1 MLTNIGLCET
11 MTCGD
16 IPVGKGKMMSAREA
30 VSLYIKEGSHI
41 GFGGFSLCRNAMSIS
56 HEIIRQGIGNLHIS
70 SVNPAYGVDILIGS
84 GLVTA
89 VESGC
94 LNMERL
100 GLPRNFCRAVENGEV
115 KSEDYEHLGMTMRY
129 LAGALG
135 IGFIPTKAEL
145 GSDIAWKWNL
155 SDKKLKFG
163 NCPFTDEKY
172 VLLPACTPDV
182 AVIFV
187 TRADECGNAQIE
199 GSAFADE
206 YIAKSANHVIVVAE
220 EIVDSDTIRRCPSE
234 TLIPAYRVNALV
246 HEPWG
251 AYPTALPGKYDY
263 DYEELNRYQKA
274 ARDAATF
281 RDYLDK
287 YVYGTSNF
295 SEYLDLT
302 LTPSRMQRIKNDPR
316 LGYSKEIAEIVTV
329 GDKKSDLPM
338 DGYTRNEMMIVAAA
352 REIRDGEI
360 AIIGTGLPM
369 AATSL
374 AMHTYAPGLTY
385 VVETGIGDMAPLH
398 ACLSVADTRLLGAAR
413 PAYVRNTMEALGF
426 LVQRGLADVGFLG
439 GAQIDKYGNLNA
451 TSAGDYHNPKKR
463 FPGSGGANPIASCS
477 KRVLIIIRHEKRRFI
492 ERVDYITSP
501 GFLDGY
507 QTRWESGLRGG
518 GPDKVITDLGIL
530 DFEPE
535 TKRMRV
541 ISLHPGVTKERI
553 QDATDFE
560 LLFAP
565 DIRETPQPT
574 EHELSV
580 LRAKIGPVYLA
591 GD

>member
-1 MLTNIGLCET
+1 MLSNLGLCET
-11 MTCGD
+11 NICSERSSGS
-16 IPVGKGKMMSAREA
+16 GKMMTAQEA
-30 VSLYIKEGSHI
+30 VSFFVKDGMHI
-41 GFGGFSLCRNAMSIS
+41 GFGGFSLCRNAMSVS
-56 HEIIRQGIGNLHIS
+56 HEIVRQGIGNLHIS
-70 SVNPAYGVDILIGS
+70 SVNPAYGVDILIGA
-84 GLVTA
+84 GLVAA

-100 GLPRNFCRAVENGEV
+100 GLPRNFCRAVESCKV

-135 IGFIPTKAEL
+135 ISFIPTKAEI
-145 GSDIAWKWNL
+145 GSDIANRW
-155 SDKKLKFG
+155 SISEKKLKIG

-172 VLLPACTPDV
+172 VLLPACTPDL
-182 AVIFV
+182 AVILV

-206 YIAKSANHVIVVAE
+206 YIAKAAKNVIIVAE
-220 EIVDSDTIRRCPSE
+220 EIVDSETIRRCPSE
-234 TLIPAYRVNALV
+234 TIIPAYRVNALV

-263 DYEELNRYQKA
+263 DYDELNRYQKA
-274 ARDAATF
+274 ARNSDTF
-281 RDYLDK
+281 RAYLDK
-287 YVYGTSNF
+287 YVHGTKNF
-295 SEYLDLT
+295 SEYLDLC
-302 LTPSRMQRIKNDPR
+302 LTPSRMHKLANDPR
-316 LGYSKEIAEIVTV
+316 LGYSKEIADVVTV
-329 GDKKSDLPM
+329 GDKKVELPSN
-338 DGYTRNEMMIVAAA
+338 GYTRNEMMITAAA
-352 REIRDGEI
+352 RQIRDGDI

-374 AMHTYAPGLTY
+374 AMHTHAPGLTY

-398 ACLSVADTRLLGAAR
+398 ACLSVADTRLLGAAK

-426 LVQRGLADVGFLG
+426 LVQRGLSDVGFLG
-439 GAQIDKYGNLNA
+439 GAQIDQYGNLNA
-451 TSAGDYHNPKKR
+451 TSAGDYSNPNKR
-463 FPGSGGANPIASCS
+463 FPGSGGANPIASCA

-501 GFLDGY
+501 GFLEGGN
-507 QTRWESGLRGG
+507 TRWESGLRGG
-518 GPDKVITDLGIL
+518 GPDKVITDLGIM
-530 DFEPE
+530 DFEPV

-541 ISLHPGVTKERI
+541 ISLHPGVTKEQI
-553 QDATDFE
+553 QDATSFE

-565 DIRETPQPT
+565 DLQQTPPPS